1 MTWRGCWK
9 SCFLLALHLLAAS
22 AHSELFEEDL
32 TLRPLRDGKLEARF
46 SFTTLLRGTT
56 PRDPQSLTGDDK
68 AQHYTL
74 FPLALGQILRE
85 HAVTELHL
93 TLNNGKWDYDHWGY
107 PDESGVGTGAELW
120 AWMGDTIPPSVDER
134 WQGLRHSLAGL
145 FCASLGHLDEQRT
158 TSPTLT
164 FQPEGSLPN
173 FTHVHQLRHA
183 TLPSEHVCTENL
195 TPFLKLLPCK
205 SLSGIAHLLNPH
217 RLFDADWHGLGVHVR
232 YRHPVGVE
240 VRLAFQAVIDPVRYS
255 PDRRRD
261 WSLRSVFDRTIE
273 RPCPVARSSKVQV
286 ELPTETSY
294 TLSPG
299 PTDVV
304 NNVVTYALESDQEA
318 LDVAM
323 QWPGEDRFEYPDVSK
338 ALPLTD
344 ISVRRNL
351 KGTGQAE
358 ARLIVE
364 VTNNLPVPI
373 RAGYLETMPWH
384 LQFYLHTLRAH
395 IDGVRHDD
403 LVNVLSYTPPVPHSR
418 PALLQAVLTV
428 PSHATLHL
436 TMDVSK
442 PFLRYTEHPP
452 DAQRGWDLPPA
463 VLVPFAYGDDGELTP
478 DQSVSNRTSGGQAP
492 AQGRVSLQGRHRR
505 ARRMYTPVML
515 VDLATPDFSMPYNVI
530 IMSCTLIALIFG
542 SVFNLLTRR
551 FVVVRV
557 GSFPQAEQELST
569 VTGGN
574 TDGGA
579 DAAKKTA

>member
-1 MTWRGCWK
+1 MRWGGSWRT
-9 SCFLLALHLLAAS
+9 CFLLALHLVAAS
-22 AHSELFEEDL
+22 AQGEVFEEEL

-46 SFTTLLRGTT
+46 SFATLLKGAT
-56 PRDPQSLTGDDK
+56 PRNPGALTVDDE

-93 TLNNGKWDYDHWGY
+93 TLNAGKWNYDHWGY
-107 PDESGVGTGAELW
+107 PEEPGVGTGAELW
-120 AWMGDTIPPSVDER
+120 VWMADTSPSSVDQR

-145 FCASLGHLDEQRT
+145 FCASLGHLDDQRT
-158 TSPTLT
+158 TSPALT

-173 FTHVHQLRHA
+173 FTHPHQLRHA

-205 SLSGIAHLLNPH
+205 SLSGIASLLNPH

-232 YRHPVGVE
+232 YRQDAGVE
-240 VRLAFQAVIDPVRYS
+240 VRLAFQAVFDPVRYS
-255 PDRRRD
+255 HDRRRD

-273 RPCPVARSSKVQV
+273 RACPVARSSVV
-286 ELPTETSY
+286 RIELPSETSY
-294 TLSPG
+294 VMSPG

-304 NNVVTYALESDQEA
+304 DNVATFAIDSGKEA
-318 LDVAM
+318 LDISM
-323 QWPGEDRFEYPDVSK
+323 QWPGEGSFEYQDTSK
-338 ALPLTD
+338 APPLTD

-351 KGTGQAE
+351 EGTGQAE
-358 ARLIVE
+358 ARLTLE
-364 VTNNLPVPI
+364 VANNLPIQVS
-373 RAGYLETMPWH
+373 AGYLESMPWH

-395 IDGVRHDD
+395 VDGAPRDD
-403 LVNVLSYTPPVPHSR
+403 LVNIISYSPPVPHSR
-418 PALLQAVLTV
+418 PALLQAVLTL
-428 PSHATLHL
+428 PPHATLHL

-463 VLVPFAYGDDGELTP
+463 VVVPFAFGDPLSTNGTAANEPPSGSL
-478 DQSVSNRTSGGQAP
+478 RTQQRAL
-492 AQGRVSLQGRHRR
+492 AQGRRP
-505 ARRMYTPVML
+505 RRMYTPVML

-551 FVVVRV
+551 FVVVEVDPR
-557 GSFPQAEQELST
+557 PEKQAA
-569 VTGGN
+569 
-574 TDGGA
+574 TD
-579 DAAKKTA
+579 DAQ